1 MQSNYLN
8 ARVMIWTPH
17 VTVAAVMEQ
26 DGRFLLVRE
35 RVSGR
40 SMLNQPAGHL
50 EDGESLIAAVIR
62 ETLEE
67 TGWRFQP
74 EAVIGMYRWRHPH
87 KGITYLRVTFS
98 GCGLSH
104 DAGRPLDEG
113 IEDTLWMSL
122 AEIRRQPEMVR
133 SPLVLKSI
141 EDYLAGARYPLSV
154 LADID

>member
-1 MQSNYLN
+1 ML
-8 ARVMIWTPH
+8 
-17 VTVAAVMEQ
+17 EQ
-26 DGRFLLVRE
+26 GGRFLLIRE
-35 RVSGR
+35 RESGR
-40 SMLNQPAGHL
+40 SVLNQPAGHL
-50 EDGESLIAAVIR
+50 EDGESLVTAVIR

-67 TGWRFQP
+67 TGWHFQP
-74 EAVIGMYRWRHPH
+74 EAVLGLYRWRHPY

-122 AEIRRQPEMVR
+122 ADIRRQSGMLR

-141 EDYLAGARYPLSV
+141 EDYLAGTRYPLSI
-154 LADID
+154 LADIE